1 MASKSTGAGK
11 GSPKRKRTAFRWWQ
25 LAVSGGFAVAGISKL
40 LAVPPQKRL
49 FASWGW
55 KEDDMR
61 IIGAAE
67 LGGAV
72 LLATPPLRRLGAALL
87 ASTSTCIALAE
98 IRHNDDALVTP
109 RLAMLAAAVSSGI

>member
-1 MASKSTGAGK
+1 MAAASNGSGK
-11 GSPKRKRTAFRWWQ
+11 GRRKRTPYRWWQ
-25 LAVSGGFAVAGISKL
+25 LVVSGGFAVAGVSKL

-55 KEDDMR
+55 SEDDMR

-72 LLATPPLRRLGAALL
+72 MLATPAFRRLGAALL
-87 ASTSTCIALAE
+87 AATSTCIAMAE
-98 IRHNDDALVTP
+98 LRHKDDALVTP